1 MKAFLSGAWNL
12 TSPIFGRGINFLILP
27 VALLIFEEEDFVKI
41 SFNAMLV
48 TGISLVA
55 SLGSSPKVLNL
66 TINGYSGLA
75 TVTMRILF
83 KLSLLWSTLIL
94 ILLVAPIESHITF
107 TGLSRYFVILT
118 IIEGIIIGFTQ
129 DILISALQGKRDYT
143 FINTLGFI
151 GILLLGPMRIMLAS
165 VLTVN
170 LETWICFGIASR
182 LLIFLTAFFRNS
194 HKANPNRN
202 EEMPQ
207 QIPKSDVFRI
217 FGAWNFVILVPSF
230 VWIVGNMDRMLVPTA
245 LGSAQ
250 GAAYQIAYQ
259 CASLLGLL
267 CGQLILMETH
277 SILSKDLK
285 TFQNSIS
292 KLVALFRLALFSS
305 LPFLVLLFQVFY
317 RGITSRD
324 AAVVIL
330 LAISQFSW
338 AIAQINLVYVMT
350 SKRLTLAPIICT
362 ILGIGTQLLVIRL
375 TGSSNLGLFLPI
387 LAILGFSIIAIS
399 LAVINPAIGK
409 IYVRSFSLRVSVD
422 VFLVTVAIA
431 YILKNGEYKNPDS
444 FILLCLLM
452 LIHVVTNR
460 RNLIE
465 IWRSYEFRR

>member
-1 MKAFLSGAWNL
+1 
-12 TSPIFGRGINFLILP
+12 
-27 VALLIFEEEDFVKI
+27 
-41 SFNAMLV
+41 
-48 TGISLVA
+48 
-55 SLGSSPKVLNL
+55 
-66 TINGYSGLA
+66 
-75 TVTMRILF
+75 
-83 KLSLLWSTLIL
+83 
-94 ILLVAPIESHITF
+94 
-107 TGLSRYFVILT
+107 
-118 IIEGIIIGFTQ
+118 
-129 DILISALQGKRDYT
+129 
-143 FINTLGFI
+143 
-151 GILLLGPMRIMLAS
+151 
-165 VLTVN
+165 
-170 LETWICFGIASR
+170 
-182 LLIFLTAFFRNS
+182 
-194 HKANPNRN
+194 
-202 EEMPQ
+202 
-207 QIPKSDVFRI
+207 
-217 FGAWNFVILVPSF
+217 
-230 VWIVGNMDRMLVPTA
+230 
-245 LGSAQ
+245 
-250 GAAYQIAYQ
+250 
-259 CASLLGLL
+259 
-267 CGQLILMETH
+267 
-277 SILSKDLK
+277 LK

-444 FILLCLLM
+444 FILLSLLM

>member
-27 VALLIFEEEDFVKI
+27 VALLIFEKEDFVKI

-55 SLGSSPKVLNL
+55 SLGSSPKILNL
-66 TINGYSGLA
+66 AINGNGGLA
-75 TVTMRILF
+75 TVTMRILI

-94 ILLVAPIESHITF
+94 ILLVAPIESHITSTGF
-107 TGLSRYFVILT
+107 TRYFIILT
-118 IIEGIIIGFTQ
+118 VIEGIIIGITQ
-129 DILISALQGKRDYT
+129 DILVSALQGKRDYT
-143 FINTLGFI
+143 FINSLGFI
-151 GILLLGPMRIMLAS
+151 GILLLGPMRITLAS
-165 VLTVN
+165 VITIN
-170 LETWICFGIASR
+170 LETWIWFGIASR
-182 LLIFLTAFFRNS
+182 LLIFFTAFFRNS
-194 HKANPNRN
+194 HKANLNGN
-202 EEMPQ
+202 EEIPL
-207 QIPKSDVFRI
+207 QIPKSNVFRI
-217 FGAWNFVILVPSF
+217 FGPWNFVILVPSF

-245 LGSAQ
+245 LDSPE

-277 SILSKDLK
+277 SILSKNMK

-305 LPFLVLLFQVFY
+305 LPFLLLLFQVFH
-317 RGITSRD
+317 RDITSRQ
-324 AAVVIL
+324 AVVVIL
-330 LAISQFSW
+330 LTIAQFSW
-338 AIAQINLVYVMT
+338 AMAQINLVYVMT
-350 SKRLTLAPIICT
+350 SKRMTLAPIICT
-362 ILGIGTQLLVIRL
+362 ILGIGTQLLVIKL

-387 LAILGFSIIAIS
+387 LPILGFSIIAIS

-409 IYVRSFSLRVSVD
+409 IYIRSFSLSVSID
-422 VFLVTVAIA
+422 IFLVTVAIA
-431 YILKNGEYKNPDS
+431 YILKTSEYKSPDS
-444 FILLCLLM
+444 FVLLSLLL

-465 IWRSYEFRR
+465 IWRSCEFRR